1 MYFGPPP
8 PHSVDRI
15 GDFCNPFPVQY
26 FHCVIQSDPIP
37 VVPSNILS
45 DSGLYPKKTLIE
57 HLNAVINEVCIS
69 TSEPVKFFR
78 NLVQTGSS
86 SELQNP
92 VGSQSGNR
100 IMFNTATW
108 MVIAVLPTLRFSREF
123 GLVFFWICGFFW
135 RVAGCLFLGL
145 FCLKIAYFWACFFAN
160 FLISGLLF
168 WNCCVTFAV
177 SISWKSI
184 VYCLAS
190 K

>member
-45 DSGLYPKKTLIE
+45 DSGLYPKKALIE

-78 NLVQTGSS
+78 NLVQTGSR

-123 GLVFFWICGFFW
+123 RLVFFLNLRFFLESCGLLIFGLVLFKN
-135 RVAGCLFLGL
+135 CLFLGL
-145 FCLKIAYFWACFFAN
+145 FFCEFPD
-160 FLISGLLF
+160 
-168 WNCCVTFAV
+168 
-177 SISWKSI
+177 
-184 VYCLAS
+184 
-190 K
+190 